1 MQPTLAL
8 VGPTSPTPT
17 QRMDADDLVGLVEEE
32 DKQWANKPQRRVLI
46 CWDAANGTSAVT
58 QRIADLQHLT
68 RDAAQP
74 AVGRHLGTVPGGIV
88 RRNRSR
94 VLLTV
99 KPSGRLGNLM
109 FQWAA
114 LLGLARRAGS
124 DRWFTPTCPIT
135 TFALPKAHS
144 TNSLCVALYV
154 ITSFVI
160 SLFCKQTPVKE
171 VRPNSFDENILYQVN
186 NARCGDAGEPES
198 LRVRDLIRR

>member
-17 QRMDADDLVGLVEEE
+17 QRMDADDLVGLGEEE

-114 LLGLARRAGS
+114 LLGLAKKSGLRS
-124 DRWFTPTCPIT
+124 VVYTDLPNHHLCP
-135 TFALPKAHS
+135 A
-144 TNSLCVALYV
+144 
-154 ITSFVI
+154 
-160 SLFCKQTPVKE
+160 QG
-171 VRPNSFDENILYQVN
+171 SFDEF
-186 NARCGDAGEPES
+186 A
-198 LRVRDLIRR
+198 LRRFVRDNELRNQPVLQADASQGGQAEQLR